1 MFCLH
6 IKESCYMFRF
16 QQLYYALQVIRY
28 YVHQYETYMF
38 KKLMKSFQHELFIRK
53 SYPQRLFCYHAF
65 MHTVKSSCHA
75 SLTEQSGLLRLQEH
89 FFCAAKSLSMEEQ
102 FCCIQKLV
110 LDVLSFCVYI
120 VEEIYM
126 FKQSSAVL
134 KLFCPHIDV
143 FCIQL

>member
-1 MFCLH
+1 MNFLYTSH
-6 IKESCYMFRF
+6 IHKDYS
-16 QQLYYALQVIRY
+16 V
-28 YVHQYETYMF
+28 
-38 KKLMKSFQHELFIRK
+38 
-53 SYPQRLFCYHAF
+53 YHAF

-143 FCIQL
+143 FCINNYKCSDDYHFLQVDQYIQLFCKEYVIILWEFPTQIEVKESG